1 MPSQPNQSNR
11 AASTE
16 TSATATQVSNG
27 YIQSRTFQA
36 SSVSFVVGLST
47 VPVKVKEKGKDK
59 KVLTCAFL
67 DSGSNT
73 SFCTDTLLRKLD
85 AKGVKTTHTLTM
97 MQTTNEV
104 IECSLANLEL
114 SDLSNHNVI
123 ELPMVHS
130 RPNLPISMN
139 AIGTQDLIRWPH
151 LRVPNIEAE
160 IGLLIGSDLLQLLQP
175 VEMREIKKWPSLY
188 YTYCSWMGGQQ
199 TPWTDRARKGN
210 CYLRWC

>member
-27 YIQSRTFQA
+27 YIQSRSFQA

-85 AKGVKTTHTLTM
+85 AKGMKTTL
-97 MQTTNEV
+97 
-104 IECSLANLEL
+104 
-114 SDLSNHNVI
+114 
-123 ELPMVHS
+123 
-130 RPNLPISMN
+130 
-139 AIGTQDLIRWPH
+139 H
-151 LRVPNIEAE
+151 L
-160 IGLLIGSDLLQLLQP
+160 L
-175 VEMREIKKWPSLY
+175 
-188 YTYCSWMGGQQ
+188 
-199 TPWTDRARKGN
+199 
-210 CYLRWC
+210 